1 MEISDT
7 VDTKLSIGTK
17 SIDDVERFLR
27 EHDHIVDVF
36 KALCLVQIANDCD
49 CDGDTHPNITL
60 FIIKLMTSMLKPRTR
75 QKFEYYSCKYV
86 AKPIRPLHRHEET
99 FLRTTTGSSR

>member
-36 KALCLVQIANDCD
+36 KALCLVQIV
-49 CDGDTHPNITL
+49 IVMEIL
-60 FIIKLMTSMLKPRTR
+60 IQILR
-75 QKFEYYSCKYV
+75 YS
-86 AKPIRPLHRHEET
+86 
-99 FLRTTTGSSR
+99 